1 MGGGGKT
8 SVNKGLQ
15 GFTLAETLVTLTLIG
30 IVATISLPGLF
41 SAYEEHVTIAKVHKF
56 YSEINEALS
65 RAIVDH
71 GTVDTWSYI
80 SEGEDTITSTHEKP
94 SDAFAEY
101 FKEYLNLQR
110 DCGEKSGC
118 IADTYYKLN
127 NQIYTT
133 QYNNSARYYKMI
145 LQDGLTM
152 WMRDYYNPG
161 ITISEC
167 GATDSG
173 VENVCGVIWLDVN
186 GKKAPNTIGKDVFA
200 FFVLKDEILAHPLD
214 DCNLNSAG
222 WGCSSYIIR
231 NGNMKYLH
239 KK

>member
-1 MGGGGKT
+1 
-8 SVNKGLQ
+8 
-15 GFTLAETLVTLTLIG
+15 
-30 IVATISLPGLF
+30 
-41 SAYEEHVTIAKVHKF
+41 
-56 YSEINEALS
+56 
-65 RAIVDH
+65 
-71 GTVDTWSYI
+71 
-80 SEGEDTITSTHEKP
+80 
-94 SDAFAEY
+94 
-101 FKEYLNLQR
+101 
-110 DCGEKSGC
+110 
-118 IADTYYKLN
+118 
-127 NQIYTT
+127 
-133 QYNNSARYYKMI
+133 MI

-214 DCNLNSAG
+214 DCNLNSEG